1 MTTKRIK
8 IIECP
13 RDAMQG
19 FHHTIPTQTKIEY
32 INALL
37 KVGFDVLDCGSFVS
51 PKAVPM
57 LADTAEVLEAIDLE
71 NTQTKLLVIVAN
83 ERGAEQAVAFKQV
96 DYIGYPFSISEQFQ
110 KRNTNHGI
118 AESLE
123 ILKNILGIANKADK
137 EVVVYLSMGFGN
149 PYQEDWSTDLA
160 INWCNQLAALGIKT
174 ISLSDTIGVANAKDI
189 TTIFE
194 ACQLQLPQVELGA
207 HFHTRPDNYLQN
219 ISAAYL
225 AGCRRFD
232 SAMRGFGGCPFA
244 SDKLTGNLPTEAL
257 LSYIRHI
264 NEATNIQSSEFD
276 KAYLMAGKIFI

>member
-8 IIECP
+8 IIECA

-19 FHHTIPTQTKIEY
+19 FHHMIPTETKIEY
-32 INALL
+32 INTLL

-57 LADTAEVLEAIDLE
+57 LADTAEVLNAINLE
-71 NTQTKLLVIVAN
+71 QSHTKLLVIVAN
-83 ERGAEQAVAFKQV
+83 ERGAEQAATFKQV
-96 DYIGYPFSISEQFQ
+96 DIIGYPFSISEQFQ

-118 AESLE
+118 NESIETLKH
-123 ILKNILGIANKADK
+123 ILTIAKNANK

-149 PYQEDWSTDLA
+149 PYNEEWSTDLA
-160 INWCNQLAALGIKT
+160 INWCNQLAELGVKT
-174 ISLSDTIGVANAKDI
+174 ISLSDTIGVAKANDI
-189 TTIFE
+189 KTIFE
-194 ACQLQLPQVELGA
+194 ACQVKLPSVELGA

-264 NEATNIQSSEFD
+264 GEATDIQSSEFD
-276 KAYLMAGKIFI
+276 KAYLMAGRIFI